1 MAITL
6 QALAHTI
13 DGQLINAPDP
23 DLEIRNIGLDS
34 SSLARKAAIFAAVP
48 GSRKHGAEFAAQD
61 RAGGAVAVL
70 TDQEGAAI
78 LEGAGDD
85 RPVLVVA
92 DVREV
97 LGRASSSVYGDPSRD
112 LVLIGVTG
120 TSGKTTTSY
129 LLERGL
135 MEAGY
140 KVGLIGTTGT
150 RIDGEPV
157 PTKLTTPEAPTLQKL
172 FYRMRQHE
180 VTHVVMEVSSH
191 ALSLGRVSGSHF
203 DVAAFTNLSQDHLD
217 FHDTMEEYFD
227 AKALFFRPDSELAAT
242 RQVIC
247 VDDDWGARMAEISG
261 DVQTVSATG
270 AQADF
275 TAGGVTVN
283 EVGEQSFTVTVPG
296 HGEIPVTLA
305 LPGAFNV
312 ANATLALATAV
323 RVGVE
328 PVAFARGMAGVAVPG
343 RMERIDEEQDFLAVV
358 DYAHKPAA
366 VAAVLDTLRTQI
378 DGRLGV
384 VIGAGG
390 DRDATKRGPMGE
402 LSAQRA
408 DLVIVT
414 DDNPRSEVPATIR
427 AAVMEGALSGA
438 DKAGHEVEVREIGDR
453 AEAIRAL
460 IRWAGPGDGIVVA
473 GKGHEVGQLVAGVT
487 HHFDDR
493 EQVREQ
499 VREALREKQSDREG
513 K

>member
-6 QALAHTI
+6 KALADI
-13 DGQLINAPDP
+13 IGGRLINAADP
-23 DLEIRNIGLDS
+23 EVEIRNIGLDS
-34 SSLARKAAIFAAVP
+34 STLPKKAAIFAAVP
-48 GSRKHGAEFAAQD
+48 GSRKHGAMFAGQD
-61 RAGGAVAVL
+61 RAATAVALL
-70 TDQEGAAI
+70 TDEAGAAI
-78 LEGAGDD
+78 LVEAGDT
-85 RPVLVVA
+85 RPVIVVA
-92 DVREV
+92 EVREV
-97 LGRASSSVYGDPSRD
+97 LGLASSSVYENPSRD

-172 FYRMRQHE
+172 FDRMRQHE

-217 FHDTMEEYFD
+217 FHDTMDEYFD
-227 AKALFFRPDSELAAT
+227 AKALFFRSDSPLVAD
-242 RQVIC
+242 RQVVCI
-247 VDDDWGARMAEISG
+247 DDDWGSRMAEIASNA
-261 DVQTVSATG
+261 QTVATTG
-270 AQADF
+270 KSADF
-275 TAGGVTVN
+275 TAGQVEINDT
-283 EVGEQSFTVTVPG
+283 GEQRFNVTVPE
-296 HGEIPVTLA
+296 HGEIPVSLA

-312 ANATLALATAV
+312 ANATLALAAAV
-323 RVGVE
+323 RVGVD
-328 PVAFARGMAGVAVPG
+328 PVVFARGMAKVAVPG
-343 RMERIDEEQDFLAVV
+343 RMERIDEGQDFLAVV

-378 DGRLGV
+378 TGRLGV

-390 DRDATKRGPMGE
+390 DRDSTKRGPMGE
-402 LSAQRA
+402 MSAQRA
-408 DLVIVT
+408 DLVIIT

-427 AAVMEGALSGA
+427 TAVLAGATRGAAE
-438 DKAGHEVEVREIGDR
+438 AGHPVEVREIADR
-453 AEAIRAL
+453 ADAIRAL
-460 IRWAGPGDGIVVA
+460 IEWAGPGDGIVVA

-493 EQVREQ
+493 EQVRE
-499 VREALREKQSDREG
+499 ALQNKQSTRKG

>member
-6 QALAHTI
+6 TALAEI
-13 DGQLINAPDP
+13 IGGRLINAVDP
-23 DLEIRNIGLDS
+23 EMEIRNIGLDS
-34 SSLARKAAIFAAVP
+34 STLSQKAALFAAVP
-48 GSRKHGAEFAAQD
+48 GTRKHGAVFAAQD
-61 RAGGAVAVL
+61 RAAGAVAVL
-70 TDQEGAAI
+70 TDEAGAEI
-78 LEGAGDD
+78 LEEAGDQ
-85 RPVLVVA
+85 RPLLVVS
-92 DVREV
+92 DIREV
-97 LGRASSSVYGDPSRD
+97 LGVASSSVYGDPSQE

-129 LLERGL
+129 LLEQGL
-135 MEAGY
+135 METGY

-150 RIDGEPV
+150 RIDGEAV

-172 FYRMRQHE
+172 FSRMRQHQ

-227 AKALFFRPDSELAAT
+227 AKAMFFHPDSPLAAT
-242 RQVIC
+242 KQVVC
-247 VDDDWGARMAEISG
+247 VDDEWGVRMAEIAG
-261 DVQTVSATG
+261 NAQTVATTGKSADFLATATQVSESG
-270 AQADF
+270 AQRF
-275 TAGGVTVN
+275 HVTTPEDN
-283 EVGEQSFTVTVPG
+283 D
-296 HGEIPVTLA
+296 IPVTLA

-312 ANATLALATAV
+312 ANATLALAAAV
-323 RVGVE
+323 RAGVD
-328 PVAFARGMAGVAVPG
+328 PVPFVRGMAKVAVPG
-343 RMERIDEEQDFLAVV
+343 RMERIDEGQDFLAVV

-366 VAAVLDTLRTQI
+366 VAAVLDTLRSQI

-390 DRDATKRGPMGE
+390 DRDATKRAPMGE

-408 DLVIVT
+408 DLVIIT

-427 AAVMEGALSGA
+427 AAVMAGATKGA
-438 DKAGHEVEVREIGDR
+438 AAAERDVDVREIGDR

-460 IRWAGPGDGIVVA
+460 IEWAGPGDGIVVA

-493 EQVREQ
+493 EQVRE
-499 VREALREKQSDREG
+499 ALQLKQSTREG